1 MEVFSLKLKYVGL
14 VLGMAMVV
22 FLAACGNNPAEDMF
36 THMEKAVVLEEVF
49 EQQQEP
55 LVAAEKKE
63 HEIYEQ
69 IIKLGMSEYE
79 EIVELSKQ
87 AISIVQ
93 ERKQLMDKEKM
104 SIEAGYEEFLKI
116 EPVIEELKE
125 EELRDQAVQLKETMT
140 KRFES
145 YQALYD
151 EYDIALSLDEELY
164 TMLQQED
171 LTIDD
176 LQGKIDEINEA
187 YEKVMNA
194 KDVFNEYTEAY
205 NVEKK
210 EFYLLAELDITF
222 EE

>member
-1 MEVFSLKLKYVGL
+1 MKLKYVGL